1 MILEMSKITESEEI
15 FSYIDKEF
23 FSKLN
28 RTVNKEVYETL
39 RKYDNWRKSE
49 KMIVV
54 DYSDDIYDDI
64 LNMIKEWSSTS
75 GKKYGFIY
83 ENEKSKTKEFD
94 KEKFLKWIELA
105 KEKAPENWLTVKQL
119 SEKMNISIS
128 QAYILIKDENSGART
143 FVTNGV
149 MYVDPSRIEKIIAKR
164 GNRYEL

>member
-1 MILEMSKITESEEI
+1 MIHISELMRKCEEEGIKIT
-15 FSYIDKEF
+15 
-23 FSKLN
+23 
-28 RTVNKEVYETL
+28 
-39 RKYDNWRKSE
+39 
-49 KMIVV
+49 KMGLYV
-54 DYSDDIYDDI
+54 
-64 LNMIKEWSSTS
+64 S
-75 GKKYGFIY
+75 GEKYGFIY
-83 ENEKSKTKEFD
+83 EDEKNKTKEFD

-143 FVTNGV
+143 FGTNGV